1 MTPAHL
7 IPLPLSF
14 PPRQQPAAA
23 LGALAR
29 EIPEHGRAYICSDRR
44 LGVLSLP
51 AMAVWT
57 NGRVFWWQD
66 GLGGTTWPAADAPG
80 VARRMLHWSGP
91 LGADGLGR

>member
-1 MTPAHL
+1 
-7 IPLPLSF
+7 
-14 PPRQQPAAA
+14 
-23 LGALAR
+23 
-29 EIPEHGRAYICSDRR
+29 
-44 LGVLSLP
+44 
-51 AMAVWT
+51 MAVWT